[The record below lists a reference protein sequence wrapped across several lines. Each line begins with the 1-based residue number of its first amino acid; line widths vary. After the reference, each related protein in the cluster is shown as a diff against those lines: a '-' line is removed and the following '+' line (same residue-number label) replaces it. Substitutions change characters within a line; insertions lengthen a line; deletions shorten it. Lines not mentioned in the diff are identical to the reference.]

1 VSLPR
6 TAEYILHLKHYGG
19 RTALDAFQPLIGLVY
34 TGRSLVDNLLFGVF
48 GLTGVQVWL
57 PLVPVVLLGLAA
69 AATWWWRRA
78 PRPRLLLLGL
88 GLIGS
93 GYLLVYSARA
103 DWAYEGGMNRP
114 GWSRYHL
121 LPQLGLTLFIV
132 GGLPGIGYRVSG
144 FGFRVRPDPSGTVSA
159 SRNPIPDTRYPI
171 PDSERALLILLGA
184 CLVVQLPR
192 AIACGPDWLPGQ
204 RAALE
209 KVERVDA
216 ACRQHR
222 ISAELAA
229 KALPRLAIPG
239 AGDEGTGWELLR
251 GSDDPLTLT
260 PEEARR
266 LLGEAAGQE

>member
-1 VSLPR
+1 VTLVPLLGTLLFLAVSLPR
-6 TAEYILHLKHYGG
+6 TAEHILHLKHYGG

-34 TGRSLVDNLLFGVF
+34 TGRSVVDNLLFGVF

-69 AATWWWRRA
+69 AGVWWWRRA

-88 GLIGS
+88 GMIGS

-103 DWAYEGGMNRP
+103 DWAYEGSMNQP

-121 LPQLGLTLFIV
+121 LPQLGLALFVV
-132 GGLPGIGYRVSG
+132 GGLPGWAGRWFLLDG
-144 FGFRVRPDPSGTVSA
+144 
-159 SRNPIPDTRYPI
+159 
-171 PDSERALLILLGA
+171 SEQLTGRQARALLILLGA

-192 AIACGPDWLPGQ
+192 AITCGPDWLPGQ
-204 RAALE
+204 RVALE

-251 GSDDPLTLT
+251 GSDDPVPMT

-266 LLGEAAGQE
+266 LLEEAAGQE